1 MTLEA
6 RRGNLPRS
14 LAPLVGRTEAIPA
27 AAAAV
32 RAGRL
37 VTLTGPGGVGK
48 TRLALAVAA
57 ELAEDFPDGVWLVEL
72 AAVADGDAVADAIA
86 TALGVTPHGDDRV
99 IDTVAEAVA
108 GRRLLVVV
116 DNCEHVLAAAAAA
129 IGRSSPGPTPRVSW
143 PRPASSC
150 SHREKRSCR

>member
-14 LAPLVGRTEAIPA
+14 LAPLVGRAEAIPA

-72 AAVADGDAVADAIA
+72 AG
-86 TALGVTPHGDDRV
+86 R
-99 IDTVAEAVA
+99 
-108 GRRLLVVV
+108 GRRRRRRRT
-116 DNCEHVLAAAAAA
+116 
-129 IGRSSPGPTPRVSW
+129 RSRPRWVSRPTVTTG
-143 PRPASSC
+143 
-150 SHREKRSCR
+150 